1 VKYRKFGSIDWQ
13 ASVLGFGIAGLTV
26 RDEDPSD
33 TGQAESVNMIRYA
46 IDRGVNYLD
55 LGYPYDVTRQELV
68 TRVVERALR
77 DGYREKVR
85 ISVTIPVSI
94 ADSTED
100 FDRYLN
106 TQMGWLK
113 SDRIDFCVL
122 ARLNRENWPRIRNLG
137 FLAKA
142 ERAISDGRIGSMG
155 FSFHDHLQILRKV
168 LDEYDKWGFCQFQFS
183 YMDVTHDP
191 GAAGLSYAADRGMAV
206 VVTEPLKGG
215 RLTKEPPES
224 VRRILAN
231 ADGKRSLAGWGL
243 RFVWNH
249 PAVTIVVCDMST
261 MVQVIEDTALADD
274 AEAEALTVQ
283 EELTINRVRDAY
295 HSLRAINCA
304 SCRPCMPCPQGIDVP
319 RIFEIYNDAI
329 MYNDVETAAT
339 IYRDEGHHGDCCVE
353 CGACEKTCSRS
364 IPLPIIAWLKTVHRL
379 LACCE
384 TDAMGIKE
392 EASR

>member
-1 VKYRKFGSIDWQ
+1 
-13 ASVLGFGIAGLTV
+13 VLGLGVRGLPA
-26 RDEDPSD
+26 RADDASKIDEI
-33 TGQAESVNMIRYA
+33 ESIRMIRYA

-55 LGYPYDVTRQELV
+55 LGYPYDLTRQELV
-68 TRVVERALR
+68 TRVVEQALR
-77 DGYREKVR
+77 GGYREKVR
-85 ISVTIPVSI
+85 VSATVPVSI
-94 ADSTED
+94 AESPED
-100 FDRYLN
+100 FDLYLN
-106 TQMGWLK
+106 TQMRWLK

-122 ARLNRENWPRIRNLG
+122 ARLNRENWPRIRDMG

-142 ERAISDGRIGSMG
+142 EQAMSDGRIGIVG

-191 GAAGLSYAADRGMAV
+191 GAAGLRYAADRGMAV
-206 VVTEPLKGG
+206 VITEPLKGG
-215 RLTKEPPES
+215 RLTKDLPES
-224 VRRILAN
+224 VKRIWAST
-231 ADGKRSLAGWGL
+231 DGKRSLAEWGL

-249 PAVTIVVCDMST
+249 PAVTTIVCDMST
-261 MVQVIEDTALADD
+261 MVQVKENTALADD

-339 IYRDEGHHGDCCVE
+339 IYREEGHHADCCIE
-353 CGACEKTCSRS
+353 CGACEKTCARS

-384 TDAMGIKE
+384 TDVIGEKGERIEVKKTG
-392 EASR
+392 